1 MNEAVRDGQKEKV
14 VICGAGAIG
23 TALGGYLARA
33 GHTPVL
39 VGRPDHVEAIRARG
53 VTVDSEEGPVR
64 ARVAAVTDP
73 SELAWTPRDLIFLTC
88 KTQDTRTFIRR
99 LASAPRECPVVCL
112 QNGVRNEEWASESFS
127 HVYGG
132 VVNFSARLKG
142 PGVVE
147 RTRSNELAI
156 GRFPQGVDDGAERV
170 AAILR
175 DARFQVFLDPEIMGW
190 KWGKL
195 LINLSNAFMALT
207 DTWVEFAYADPA
219 HREFMEDL
227 MTEGLAVLEAAG
239 IHPRMGLEGDM
250 ASFIQGLSRDGE
262 GHPALKGDSD
272 SKRTYPST
280 WQDLTR
286 GRTETEVPFFNGE
299 IVAMGKAAG
308 IPTPYNATL
317 LERIAARMAE
327 GGGAGGWTVAGLTEE
342 VRRRRS

>member
-1 MNEAVRDGQKEKV
+1 MNEAGRDGQTEKV

-53 VTVDSEEGPVR
+53 LVVESAEGPVR
-64 ARVAAVTDP
+64 ARVAAVTDA
-73 SELAWTPRDLIFLTC
+73 SELALAPGDLLFLTC
-88 KTQDTRTFIRR
+88 KTQDTRGFIRQ
-99 LASAPRECPVVCL
+99 LAGAPRECPVICL
-112 QNGVRNEEWASESFS
+112 QNGVRNEEWAAESFS
-127 HVYGG
+127 QVYGG

-170 AAILR
+170 ATVLR
-175 DARFQVFLDPEIMGW
+175 DAGFQVFLDPEVMAW

-227 MTEGLAVLEAAG
+227 MTEGLGVLEAAG
-239 IHPRMGLEGDM
+239 IHPRMGPDGDM
-250 ASFIQGLSRDGE
+250 ASFIQGLSQGGE
-262 GHPALKGDSD
+262 GHPALKGDAN

-299 IVAMGKAAG
+299 IVAMGEAVG
-308 IPTPYNATL
+308 IPTPYNAIL
-317 LERIAARMAE
+317 LERMAARLAE
-327 GGGAGGWTVAGLTEE
+327 GGGPGGWTVAGLTEE
-342 VRRRRS
+342 VRRRSP

>member
-1 MNEAVRDGQKEKV
+1 MNQRGRGEQKEKV

-33 GHTPVL
+33 GHAPVL
-39 VGRPDHVEAIRARG
+39 VGRPDHVEAMG
-53 VTVDSEEGPVR
+53 TQGLTVESAEGPVR
-64 ARVAAVTDP
+64 ARVAAVTDA
-73 SELAWTPRDLIFLTC
+73 SELVWASRDLIFLTC
-88 KTQDTRTFIRR
+88 KTQDTRGFIRQ
-99 LASAPRECPVVCL
+99 LAGAPRECPVVCL
-112 QNGVRNEEWASESFS
+112 QNGVRNEEWAAESFTQ
-127 HVYGG
+127 VYGG

-156 GRFPQGVDDGAERV
+156 GRFPRGVDDGAERV
-170 AAILR
+170 ATILR
-175 DARFQVFLDPEIMGW
+175 DAGFQVYLDPEVMAW

-207 DTWVEFAYADPA
+207 NTWVEFAYADPS

-239 IHPRMGLEGDM
+239 IHPRMGPDGDM
-250 ASFIQGLSRDGE
+250 ASFIRGLSRDGA

-299 IVAMGKAAG
+299 IVAMGRAAG
-308 IPTPYNATL
+308 IPTPYNAIL
-317 LERIAARMAE
+317 LERMAARMAE
-327 GGGAGGWTVAGLTEE
+327 GGGPGGWTVEGLTEE
-342 VRRRRS
+342 VRQRRS

>member
-1 MNEAVRDGQKEKV
+1 MNERGRDQEVERV

-23 TALGGYLARA
+23 TALGGYVARA
-33 GHTPVL
+33 GHAPVL

-53 VTVDSEEGPVR
+53 LMVESAEGPVR
-64 ARVAAVTDP
+64 ARVEAVTDA

-88 KTQDTRTFIRR
+88 KTQDTRGFIRQ
-99 LASAPRECPVVCL
+99 LAGAPRECAVVCL
-112 QNGVRNEEWASESFS
+112 QNGVRNEEWAAGSFPQ
-127 HVYGG
+127 VYGG

-156 GRFPQGVDDGAERV
+156 GRFPRGVDDGAERV
-170 AAILR
+170 ATILR
-175 DARFQVFLDPEIMGW
+175 DAGFQVYLDPEVMAW

-207 DTWVEFAYADPA
+207 NTWVEFAYADPS

-239 IHPRMGLEGDM
+239 IHPRMGPDGDM
-250 ASFIQGLSRDGE
+250 ASFIQGLSRGGE

-299 IVAMGKAAG
+299 IVAMGKAFG
-308 IPTPYNATL
+308 IPTPFNAIL
-317 LERIAARMAE
+317 LERMAARMAE
-327 GGGAGGWTVAGLTEE
+327 GAGPGGCTVAGLTEE
-342 VRRRRS
+342 VRRRGS